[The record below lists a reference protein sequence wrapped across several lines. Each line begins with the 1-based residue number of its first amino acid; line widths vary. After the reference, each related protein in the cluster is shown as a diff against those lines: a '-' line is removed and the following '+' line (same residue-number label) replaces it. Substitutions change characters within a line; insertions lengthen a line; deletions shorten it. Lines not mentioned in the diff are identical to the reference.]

1 MKQEY
6 TLVENKNIPDK
17 TGIKLVGGD
26 FDGIIFI
33 YGNVRFSEDVPPVM
47 KFDFEVLKN
56 PNRLNYKDSGEFEF
70 IMGDI
75 LVELIDNQLSDN
87 DRRNDNKK
95 PNNE

>member
-1 MKQEY
+1 
-6 TLVENKNIPDK
+6 LVENKNIPDK

-26 FDGIIFI
+26 FDGIIFL

-56 PNRLNYKDSGEFEF
+56 PNQIKYKDSREFEF

-95 PNNE
+95 SDNE